1 MTKAGGKL
9 LPRYKEGTAPA
20 RVEGLGPPYR
30 PFIVSVNELNSFQRC
45 RRAWDITS
53 ANRRSLHRVGFPAPA
68 LNIGSAVHYALASHA
83 LGADPLAAVVIFYQ
97 TTVDELGRLYKE
109 KVGAPMSS
117 QELGLLMDQRD
128 EVIGMIRAYFARY
141 GRKNPVRPFQV
152 LAPELTFR
160 IPLVPEF
167 NIYLEGTIDRV
178 LLAKD
183 GSVVPGEVK
192 TYKSA
197 PKTVS
202 WRFNHQIYGYACALQ
217 ILTGQKVRYATYDGL
232 RKKSPTVPKVLKDG
246 TLSVAWID
254 TTYDVYRN
262 KLLEVY
268 DGDKRIL
275 TSKRYAELL
284 SRYKTRDLSSESAF
298 HKRMRVPISQHA
310 MELWWQQAVDIAT
323 EMRFNPKIFPH
334 FDWQGCPMCRVRDLC
349 HVIQAGE
356 DEAGLIASEFAVG
369 KTHTRQARLVAT
381 PKTVKSVDDLRKYAG
396 SLDPDR
402 PFNVSVTPEADPS

>member
-1 MTKAGGKL
+1 MPKEMNLT
-9 LPRYKEGTAPA
+9 PRFKQRPPA
-20 RVEGLGPPYR
+20 KVEGLGPPYA
-30 PFIVSVNELNSFQRC
+30 PFMISVNELNSFQRC

-53 ANRRSLHRVGFPAPA
+53 ANRQSLHRVGFPTPA
-68 LNIGSAVHYALASHA
+68 LNIGSAVHYALAAQS
-83 LGADPLAAVVIFYQ
+83 LGSDPLAAVLVFFQ
-97 TTVDELGRLYKE
+97 TSVDEIGRMYKE
-109 KVGAPMSS
+109 RVGTGLSA
-117 QELGLLMDQRD
+117 QEISILNGQRD

-141 GRKNPVRPFQV
+141 GRKNPVRPFKV

-160 IPLVPEF
+160 IPLVPDY

-178 LLAKD
+178 LLAPD

-197 PKTVS
+197 PKTIS

-217 ILTGQKVRYATYDGL
+217 ILTGQKVRYAAYDGL

-254 TTYDVYRN
+254 TTYDVYRE

-268 DGDKRIL
+268 GGDKSIL
-275 TSKRYAELL
+275 FEQPYAELL
-284 SRYKTRDLSSESAF
+284 NRFKERDLSPESAF

-310 MELWWQQAVDIAT
+310 MELWWDQAVAIAT
-323 EMRFNPKIFPH
+323 EMRFSPKIYPH
-334 FDWQGCPMCRVRDLC
+334 FDWQGCPMCRIRDLC
-349 HVIQAGE
+349 HVIQGGE
-356 DEAGLIASEFAVG
+356 DVEHLISTEFAVG
-369 KTHTRQARLVAT
+369 RTHTRQAKLVAT
-381 PKTVKSVDDLRKYAG
+381 PKTVKSVNDLRKYAG

-402 PFNVSVTPEADPS
+402 PFEISVTPEADPS